1 LEVAVFGLSLADHLR
16 LTFGHIIHS
25 HKTHTIT
32 AERQARRDRWLK
44 AAEAVLLL
52 ATAVAAAIMGLTL
65 NPVHAIVA
73 ASTATLGMF
82 VLILRLAF
90 DFERTAA
97 SHRACSSRLWLIRE
111 QYRALLADL
120 KDGAITIEA
129 ARSRRDALMDSLQ
142 RIYEHAPP
150 IDRELYQSA
159 RQSLKSVDEATLT
172 EEEIDRFLPSTLQKP
187 ADTSPSLQ
195 KPADPPR
202 ATAR

>member
-16 LTFGHIIHS
+16 LTFGHIIYS
-25 HKTHTIT
+25 HKTHAIT

-44 AAEAVLLL
+44 TAEAVLLL
-52 ATAVAAAIMGLTL
+52 ATAVAAAAMGLTL
-65 NPVHAIVA
+65 NPVYAIVA
-73 ASTATLGMF
+73 ATTATLGMF

-97 SHRACSSRLWLIRE
+97 AHRACSSRLWLIRE

-129 ARSRRDALMDSLQ
+129 ARSRRDALMDTLQ

-150 IDRELYQSA
+150 IDRELYQTA
-159 RQSLKSVDEATLT
+159 RQSLKSVNEATLSD
-172 EEEIDRFLPSTLQKP
+172 EEIDRFLP
-187 ADTSPSLQ
+187 PSLQ
-195 KPADPPR
+195 KPADTPQT
-202 ATAR
+202 TAR